1 MTYEVYTFVLHVL
14 LNALVVDPLKQPPGL
29 IYASPMETS
38 EEDVSLRVVPEMDE
52 GRYSNI
58 MVLTKKSGGGG
69 GLGNGGTW
77 WWRTRRDPRTFNRI
91 ARTRRPCFGGCALI
105 LGLKKQLLH

>member
-1 MTYEVYTFVLHVL
+1 MTYEVYTFLLHVL
-14 LNALVVDPLKQPPGL
+14 LNALVVDPLKQPQGL

-58 MVLTKKSGGGG
+58 MVFECNPLPRAEVLPNDAVKPVASYSSAIKTASGPTIEVSVS
-69 GLGNGGTW
+69 LATV
-77 WWRTRRDPRTFNRI
+77 
-91 ARTRRPCFGGCALI
+91 
-105 LGLKKQLLH
+105 

>member
-1 MTYEVYTFVLHVL
+1 MTYEVYTFLLHVL
-14 LNALVVDPLKQPPGL
+14 LNALVVDPLKQPQEF
-29 IYASPMETS
+29 INASPMETS

-69 GLGNGGTW
+69 GLGGGGLGGG
-77 WWRTRRDPRTFNRI
+77 
-91 ARTRRPCFGGCALI
+91 FGGGGLDGGG
-105 LGLKKQLLH
+105 LGGGGGLDDVG

>member
-14 LNALVVDPLKQPPGL
+14 LNALVVDPLKQPPEL

-69 GLGNGGTW
+69 LGNGGL
-77 WWRTRRDPRTFNRI
+77 
-91 ARTRRPCFGGCALI
+91 GGGGLGATHVLLI
-105 LGLKKQLLH
+105 VSHELAGPVVASVHSYLA

>member
-1 MTYEVYTFVLHVL
+1 MTLFQPTCVLHVL
-14 LNALVVDPLKQPPGL
+14 LNTLVVDPLKQPEVP

-58 MVLTKKSGGGG
+58 MVLAS
-69 GLGNGGTW
+69 
-77 WWRTRRDPRTFNRI
+77 
-91 ARTRRPCFGGCALI
+91 
-105 LGLKKQLLH
+105 

>member
-1 MTYEVYTFVLHVL
+1 MTFQAYTLLLHVL
-14 LNALVVDPLKQPPGL
+14 LNALVVDPLKQPAK

-58 MVLTKKSGGGG
+58 MVLAS
-69 GLGNGGTW
+69 
-77 WWRTRRDPRTFNRI
+77 
-91 ARTRRPCFGGCALI
+91 
-105 LGLKKQLLH
+105 

>member
-14 LNALVVDPLKQPPGL
+14 LNALVVDPLKQPAK

-69 GLGNGGTW
+69 LGNGGL
-77 WWRTRRDPRTFNRI
+77 
-91 ARTRRPCFGGCALI
+91 AGGGLGATHVLLI
-105 LGLKKQLLH
+105 VSHELAGPVVASMHSYLA

>member
-14 LNALVVDPLKQPPGL
+14 LNALVVDPLKQPPEL

-69 GLGNGGTW
+69 GLGGGGLG
-77 WWRTRRDPRTFNRI
+77 D
-91 ARTRRPCFGGCALI
+91 GGLGATHVLLI
-105 LGLKKQLLH
+105 VSHELAGPVVASVHSYLA